1 MGLTG
6 MEETHKR
13 RCGNCG
19 AEIQARHLG
28 SVKIGDSDVAIGYC
42 ERCNAFGVPIGED
55 EKTYRE
61 RMADAKL
68 RVPKGWSMRQCEDGS
83 LELRRGVPCCWL
95 LVFPVGFAVFVA
107 SILVAGHFMNIG
119 DMDLRWSV
127 FIAVF
132 AAAVAGFFGLVALG
146 RLTARR
152 YRLGMEAL
160 VAESLWLGFIPVCR
174 RMFARTAITSGIIQ
188 ECGKDY
194 VAVWS
199 NGYDLRVFWR
209 GRSKNEAE
217 FIEANLLVTCESAL
231 DEEPLLCGKCG
242 MPFRSKDIDM
252 QSNSL
257 LCPRCSTATEPGSAD
272 WVRLVR
278 FRMRYRPH
286 GVVDI
291 PVGFELREGRWWN
304 GALNA
309 ALSRYVVVICIAAA
323 LLGPFEKLSEPWV
336 CIPISILLL
345 VFAAAPVYLVASA
358 IVGRF
363 GVHRVT
369 AQNGHLAYFHGI
381 GRFGRH
387 VDLPKASVDGFGVMY
402 RGSFFDSN
410 AAFPKAIGI
419 GVKDEKEMKHIFRDC
434 SPVFYHWV
442 EGWLYNVLKTSTEAT
457 K

>member
-1 MGLTG
+1 

-19 AEIQARHLG
+19 TEIQARHLG
-28 SVKIGDSDVAIGYC
+28 SVKVGDSDVAIDYC

-61 RMADAKL
+61 RMAEAKL

-83 LELRRGVPCCWL
+83 LELRRGVPFRWL
-95 LVFPVGFAVFVA
+95 WVFPVGFAVFVA
-107 SILVAGHFMNIG
+107 SILVAGYFMNIG
-119 DMDLRWSV
+119 DMNLRWSV

-132 AAAVAGFFGLVALG
+132 TAAVAMFFGLVALI

-160 VAESLWLGFIPVCR
+160 VAESLWLGFIPVR
-174 RMFARTAITSGIIQ
+174 RRRFARTAITSGSIQ
-188 ECGKDY
+188 ECGKY
-194 VAVWS
+194 FIAVWS

-231 DEEPLLCGKCG
+231 DAEPLLCEECG
-242 MPFRSKDIDM
+242 MSFQPKDIDM
-252 QSNSL
+252 PSNSL
-257 LCPRCSTATEPGSAD
+257 VCPRCSATTEPGRAD
-272 WVRLVR
+272 GVRLVR
-278 FRMRYRPH
+278 FRMRYRPQ
-286 GVVDI
+286 GVVDV
-291 PVGFELREGRWWN
+291 PGGSEFREGRWWN
-304 GALNA
+304 GALSA
-309 ALSRYVVVICIAAA
+309 ALSRYGVVACIAAA

-387 VDLPKASVDGFGVMY
+387 VELPMDAVDGFGVMY
-402 RGSFFDSN
+402 RGSLIDSS
-410 AAFPKAIGI
+410 AVIPKAIGI
-419 GVKDEKEMKHIFRDC
+419 GVKGDKRENRIFRDC
-434 SPVFYHWV
+434 SPIFYHWL

-457 K
+457 LPNAC

>member
-1 MGLTG
+1 

-19 AEIQARHLG
+19 TEIQARHLG
-28 SVKIGDSDVAIGYC
+28 SVKVGDSDVAIDYC

-61 RMADAKL
+61 RMAEAKL

-83 LELRRGVPCCWL
+83 LELRRGVPFRWL
-95 LVFPVGFAVFVA
+95 WVFPVGFAVFVA
-107 SILVAGHFMNIG
+107 GALVAGYFMNTG
-119 DMDLRWSV
+119 GTNLRWPV

-132 AAAVAGFFGLVALG
+132 AAAVAMFFGLVALI

-160 VAESLWLGFIPVCR
+160 VAESLWLGFIPVR
-174 RMFARTAITSGIIQ
+174 RRRFARTEITSGSIQ
-188 ECGKDY
+188 ECGKYY

-199 NGYDLRVFWR
+199 NGYDLRVLWR
-209 GRSKNEAE
+209 GRNKNEAE

-231 DEEPLLCGKCG
+231 DAEPLLCEKCG
-242 MPFRSKDIDM
+242 MSFQPKDIDM
-252 QSNSL
+252 PSNSL
-257 LCPRCSTATEPGSAD
+257 VCPRCSATTEPGRAD
-272 WVRLVR
+272 VVRLVR
-278 FRMRYRPH
+278 FRMRYRPK
-286 GVVDI
+286 GVVDV
-291 PVGFELREGRWWN
+291 PGGFELREGRWWN
-304 GALNA
+304 GTLNA

-369 AQNGHLAYFHGI
+369 AQNGYLAYFHGI

-387 VDLPKASVDGFGVMY
+387 VELPMDAVDGFGVMY
-402 RGSFFDSN
+402 RGSLIDSS
-410 AAFPKAIGI
+410 AVIPKAIGI
-419 GVKDEKEMKHIFRDC
+419 GVKDKKKRTRIFRDC
-434 SPVFYHWV
+434 SPIFYHWL
-442 EGWLYNVLKTSTEAT
+442 EGWLYNVLKTSTETT